1 MRVNIHPGLAHGY
14 VAAPPSKS
22 MAHRLLICAALSQGT
37 STVRGI
43 AASEDVLAT
52 IDCLRALGATVEY
65 DGETATVCGVDM
77 KNAAPSTPLYCRES
91 GSTLRFLIPLAWLS
105 GHKACL
111 GGAPYLLQRPMG
123 VFETLAKE
131 KGLTFSKTEQWI
143 SVKGPLCAGE
153 YVVPG
158 NVSSQF
164 ISGLLFALPLLDGDS
179 VIRILPPVES
189 RSYLNLTVAALRT
202 FGVDVIWTD
211 DYTIHTR
218 GNQRYCPR
226 DTFVEGDYSNAAFLD
241 ALTLLG
247 GNVTVTGLCED
258 SLQGDRVYRDF
269 FARLRCERATLSIG
283 DCPDLAPVLF
293 AMAATHHG
301 GVFLG
306 TKRLRMKE
314 SDRASAMAEELA
326 KLGVCVRV
334 DEDRVEVDATPI
346 DPPTVSICGHNDHR
360 IVMAMATLLTRV
372 GGKIEGADAVKKSFP
387 DFFDRL
393 RSLGLQI
400 EEEYQEDRKE
410 NPL

>member
-1 MRVNIHPGLAHGY
+1 MRVNIHPGLARGC

-22 MAHRLLICAALSQGT
+22 MAHRILICAAVSEGKSIL
-37 STVRGI
+37 RGI

-52 IDCLRALGATVEY
+52 MDCLRALGATVDY

-123 VFETLAKE
+123 VFEALATE
-131 KGLTFSKTEQWI
+131 KGLAFSKSETEI
-143 SVKGPLCAGE
+143 LVKGPLCAGE
-153 YVVPG
+153 YVIPG
-158 NVSSQF
+158 NISSQF

-189 RSYLNLTVAALRT
+189 RSYLNLTVSALRT
-202 FGVDVIWTD
+202 FGVEVTWTD
-211 DYTIHTR
+211 EYTIHTR

-226 DTFVEGDYSNAAFLD
+226 DILVEGDYSNAAFLD

-247 GNVTVTGLCED
+247 GEVTVTGLCED
-258 SLQGDRVYRDF
+258 SLQGDRVYRAYF
-269 FARLRCERATLSIG
+269 ERLRQERATLSVG

-314 SDRASAMAEELA
+314 SDRATAMAEELA
-326 KLGVCVRV
+326 KLGVRVRV
-334 DEDRVEVDATPI
+334 EEDRVEVDSAPLAS
-346 DPPTVSICGHNDHR
+346 PTAPICGHNDHR
-360 IVMAMATLLTRV
+360 IVMALAVLLTRV
-372 GGKIEGADAVKKSFP
+372 GGRIEGADAVKKSFP

-393 RSLGLQI
+393 RSLGLRI
-400 EEEYQEDRKE
+400 EEE
-410 NPL
+410 